1 MNNWTSVA
9 SFMVCQKGRLTL
21 AALLHNACLVELVV
35 AASLLGSLGLIW
47 LYKFLEVLV
56 FRRLFC

>member
-1 MNNWTSVA
+1 MI
-9 SFMVCQKGRLTL
+9 CQKGRLTF